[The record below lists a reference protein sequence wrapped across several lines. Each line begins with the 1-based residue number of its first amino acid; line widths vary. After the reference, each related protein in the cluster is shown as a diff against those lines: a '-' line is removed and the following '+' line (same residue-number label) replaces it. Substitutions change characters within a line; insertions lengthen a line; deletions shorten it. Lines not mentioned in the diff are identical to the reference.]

1 MRNLF
6 LIACLLLLQLAVVA
20 QDPLRFES
28 EVKSLVAGDAS
39 INKKN
44 LILFAGSSSF
54 RLWRPDLASS
64 FPDKNVLNRGFGGS
78 QMSDLVYYF
87 DKLILPYHPKQIF
100 IYEGDNDL
108 ASGKAPEEIMRQAD
122 SLLYLIRKKVSR
134 RVSVVFLA
142 AKPSLARWSQHETYT
157 TFNNMLKAWAKKHK
171 HVTYADIWT
180 PMIDPA
186 TGKVRDDVFIEDGL
200 HMKANGYEIWTR
212 VLKPYMK

>member
-1 MRNLF
+1 MRNLL
-6 LIACLLLLQLAVVA
+6 LIACLLLLEFTVVA
-20 QDPLRFES
+20 QDPRRFEA
-28 EVKSLVAGDAS
+28 EVTNLVAGDTAVK
-39 INKKN
+39 KKN
-44 LILFAGSSSF
+44 LILFTGSSSF

-78 QMSDLVYYF
+78 QMSDLIYYF
-87 DKLILPYHPKQIF
+87 DKLILPYHAKQIF

-108 ASGKAPEEIMRQAD
+108 ASGKTPEEIIRQAD

-134 RVSVVFLA
+134 RVNVVFLA
-142 AKPSLARWSQHETYT
+142 AKPSLARWNQHETYR
-157 TFNNMLKAWAKKHK
+157 TFNGMLKAWAEKHK
-171 HVTYADIWT
+171 HVIYADIWT

-186 TGKVRDDVFIEDGL
+186 TGKVKDDLFIEDGL